1 MLVVSFMNL
10 SCVFV
15 DISCMGRCHW
25 KQLYSAVQKTRFGG
39 LELVL
44 PVDTLCDLQHLVQ
57 CSSLRC
63 DPILDAARKIPW
75 CCASCFCMAFT
86 WFCSIKALYLIYWSS
101 HEQEASSV
109 IEHEKSFTWQQ
120 WALSWA
126 LSQALQSKRPLL
138 KFVSVEPS
146 ADSVNPNLQR
156 WLPSFFSLNL
166 RPFLKAT
173 SFRFFPRR
181 ENDRFSHFLAS
192 SLVAR
197 HLNQRKPP
205 EIRVRTGDAG
215 FPAKALGAAARQH
228 FEMGGAAVV
237 FSSFCSLAWK
247 NTFKNMLPSCGCLFF
262 GFSHCWIWD
271 ISASWHVW
279 IAMFRYV
286 RCELPRPSHF

>member
-1 MLVVSFMNL
+1 MRNRSK
-10 SCVFV
+10 SK
-15 DISCMGRCHW
+15 ISTISTPFHDFQRFWSPKVCCSEAFGCCHLHHRICLW
-25 KQLYSAVQKTRFGG
+25 SASWISAAFCRYQLYGSLSLKTARWKTRFGG

-63 DPILDAARKIPW
+63 DPILDAAMKVPW
-75 CCASCFCMAFT
+75 CCASCYCMAFT

-156 WLPSFFSLNL
+156 WLPSFLRWISDPFFGYSLKQ
-166 RPFLKAT
+166 RASDFFRGVKMIVFLTFWQALLLPGT
-173 SFRFFPRR
+173 STNENPRDSDGPAMLDFPRG
-181 ENDRFSHFLAS
+181 
-192 SLVAR
+192 
-197 HLNQRKPP
+197 P
-205 EIRVRTGDAG
+205 
-215 FPAKALGAAARQH
+215 
-228 FEMGGAAVV
+228 
-237 FSSFCSLAWK
+237 
-247 NTFKNMLPSCGCLFF
+247 
-262 GFSHCWIWD
+262 
-271 ISASWHVW
+271 
-279 IAMFRYV
+279 
-286 RCELPRPSHF
+286 